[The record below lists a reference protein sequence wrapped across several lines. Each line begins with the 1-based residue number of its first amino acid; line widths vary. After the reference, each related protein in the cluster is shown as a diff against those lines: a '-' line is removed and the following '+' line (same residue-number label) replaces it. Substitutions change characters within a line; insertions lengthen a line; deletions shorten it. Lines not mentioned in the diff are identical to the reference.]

1 MSFDRQCPKCL
12 AFLDTLQCDVCGL
25 VDLRKCP
32 EARIAKDHKKGY
44 TVYTSHLVDNHGS
57 DTNPLWYETMITTPC
72 GDFMEYQERCETR
85 IEAMKMHQ
93 DALDYLELYGP
104 RKWNGWR
111 RLLGLK

>member
-44 TVYTSHLVDNHGS
+44 TVYTSHLGDTHGS

-93 DALDYLELYGP
+93 DALDYLERYGP
-104 RKWNGWR
+104 PKWNGWR

>member
-1 MSFDRQCPKCL
+1 MAFDRQCPKCL
-12 AFLDTLQCDVCGL
+12 AVLDTLQCDVFGL

-93 DALDYLELYGP
+93 DALDYLERYGP
-104 RKWNGWR
+104 PKWNGWR